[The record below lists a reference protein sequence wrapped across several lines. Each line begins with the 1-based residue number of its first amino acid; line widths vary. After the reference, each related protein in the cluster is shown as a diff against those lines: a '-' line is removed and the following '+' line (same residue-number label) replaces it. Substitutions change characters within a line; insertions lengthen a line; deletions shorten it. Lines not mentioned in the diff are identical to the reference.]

1 MAITEIA
8 CVERKDLEK
17 LIEEAKN
24 LEDDYT
30 EVCVGYDL
38 AEPKL
43 VLVAHDDRE
52 SKEETI
58 EIRYGTYEK
67 VLEMLTEIIRIYNI
81 EKIKDKIS
89 RYENRIEKIKD
100 KMVKRDDQNTLKL
113 LPKYEEMLKRLESKV
128 KALQEQIRNPE
139 KIEPE
144 LTLGEIDDIEEF
156 LDAIKAPQDVKQLFE
171 HYKSGKFIDD
181 GVKLPV
187 DVCDDYEPGDIEV
200 DISDPYWCV
209 RGEFEIGGYLVFQP
223 AKKAIKLIMSITSDE
238 FKELERDV
246 PLYTM
251 RFNDAFSILKFLHD
265 YHDYYEDNTVAIDMS
280 LFYEYVKD
288 YNAYRYWKQHY
299 YWKRFYI

>member
-1 MAITEIA
+1 MAVTKII
-8 CVERKDLEK
+8 CVERKALEK
-17 LIEEAKN
+17 LIEGVKT

-43 VLVAHDDRE
+43 VLVAYDDKE

-58 EIRYGTYEK
+58 EIRYDTYQK
-67 VLEMLTEIIRIYNI
+67 VLEMLTEVIRIYNM

-89 RYENRIEKIKD
+89 RYENRIEKIKE
-100 KMVKRDDQNTLKL
+100 KMSKRDDQDTLKL
-113 LPKYEEMLKRLESKV
+113 LPKYGEMLKRLESKIKV
-128 KALQEQIRNPE
+128 LQEQIQNPE

-156 LDAIKAPQDVKQLFE
+156 LDTIKAPQDVKQLFE

-209 RGEFEIGGYLVFQP
+209 RDEFEIGGYLVFQP

-280 LFYEYVKD
+280 LFYE
-288 YNAYRYWKQHY
+288 RGS
-299 YWKRFYI
+299 